1 MLFLLH
7 SLASR
12 SQRRCHLRLCSIS
25 TKRSKSLTLWS
36 QYCIWAFIMSW
47 MSHLWRTVIM
57 LTTLILILFVLDNL
71 SYVIYLMLF
80 FFFLWWK
87 LVLLLLSAL
96 RLLFFFIVI
105 ITFLFSI
112 EISLSL
118 LFLNLNWC
126 LKSLLLYYLMILL
139 VLYIDG
145 NIFFIWFT
153 RCGSSRLSTIRW
165 LQELLT
171 WWTLQSIRR
180 WYLTPSVHINLV
192 FAFII
197 SGYLII
203 NSLVDWM
210 KILYRIRLF
219 KRNHILKNFN
229 FLILIFIQ

>member
-25 TKRSKSLTLWS
+25 AKGSESLTLWS
-36 QYCIWAFIMSW
+36 QYCIWAFIMSR
-47 MSHLWRTVIM
+47 MSHLWRTVIIM
-57 LTTLILILFVLDNL
+57 TTLILILFVLDNL
-71 SYVIYLMLF
+71 SDVIYLVLF
-80 FFFLWWK
+80 FFFLWRE
-87 LVLLLLSAL
+87 LVLLLSAL
-96 RLLFFFIVI
+96 RLFFFFISI
-105 ITFLFSI
+105 ITFLFSVKF
-112 EISLSL
+112 SLFL

-126 LKSLLLYYLMILL
+126 LKSFLLYYLMILL
-139 VLYIDG
+139 VLNING
-145 NIFFIWFT
+145 NILFIWFT
-153 RCGSSRLSTIRW
+153 RCGGSRLSTIRW

-197 SGYLII
+197 SGHLII
-203 NSLVDWM
+203 NSLVYWM
-210 KILYRIRLF
+210 KILYRIRLL